1 MNVSKNNIASR
12 SDNSSTNISWQKIQA
27 ELIRRISERI
37 WLPGELVPREIE
49 LAEEF
54 GCARATINRAMREMA
69 NSGLLNRRR
78 KAGTRVAINPVRKAT
93 LDIPVIRLDIESRGA
108 SYRYLLLSKKITT
121 PPPVIAN
128 RLMLAIKTEL
138 LHLKAVH
145 FSDDQPFVFEDR
157 WVNPAAVPEIL
168 DVDLENKSA
177 NEWLVQNALF
187 TSGDISFS
195 AHNATEKEAEILGV
209 ATGAALFVVERLTWL
224 GTLPITSVRLS
235 YSPGFKMHT
244 DL

>member
-1 MNVSKNNIASR
+1 LNSSSDKIASQI
-12 SDNSSTNISWQKIQA
+12 DDTSTGISWQKIQT

-37 WLPGELVPREIE
+37 WIPGELVPKEVE

-69 NSGLLNRRR
+69 NSGLLNRKR

-93 LDIPVIRLDIESRGA
+93 LDIPVIRLDIEGRGA
-108 SYRYLLLSKKITT
+108 SYRYLLISKKITT

-128 RLMLAIKTEL
+128 RLMLAIDTEL
-138 LHLKAVH
+138 LHIRAVH
-145 FSDDQPFVFEDR
+145 FSDNQPFVFEER
-157 WVNPAAVPEIL
+157 WVNPVAVPEIL
-168 DVDLENKSA
+168 DADLTNNSA

-195 AHNATEKEAEILGV
+195 AHNATNNEAEILGIV
-209 ATGAALFVVERLTWL
+209 SGTALFIVERLTWL
-224 GTLPITSVRLS
+224 GKIPITSVRLS
-235 YSPGFKMHT
+235 YAPGFKMHT